1 MCVRVLRIPV
11 YDPDPFEVFTRSLL
25 QGANHV
31 LRHGLKIHSGGVLGG
46 DDDLKQARI
55 SSPLP
60 LVRDGVERLFASA
73 VKAFMSDPVGPAGSA
88 FSFKV
93 FSVCLPRTLNA
104 GVGVPDVYDRPPLK
118 LPGCSFVL
126 LYGVSL
132 A

>member
-1 MCVRVLRIPV
+1 M
-11 YDPDPFEVFTRSLL
+11 YDPDPLEAFARSLL

-31 LRHGLKIHSGGVLGG
+31 LGRGPEIHSWGVLGG

-55 SSPLP
+55 PSALP
-60 LVRDGVERLFASA
+60 LVRDGVERFFASV
-73 VKAFMSDPVGPAGSA
+73 VKTFMSDSAGPAGRA
-88 FSFKV
+88 LAFKV

-118 LPGCSFVL
+118 LPGCSFML
-126 LYGVSL
+126 QYGVSL